1 MNRAIFKMSALA
13 ILLGTSYF
21 SNAATVTGTG
31 GTVNF
36 TGSVTETACSV
47 DVNSTNQDIDL
58 GQVRLTDMA
67 TAGAMSPKTSF
78 HVQLDDCDPA
88 VSTAA
93 SFGFLG
99 QADSDDTTSLAN
111 LDSGAGAA
119 AKVGVQLTDTAG
131 SIVPLDGTYDATS
144 KITLVDGT
152 NTADFA
158 AYMIAT
164 ATGATAGSVHST
176 VNFTV
181 QYE

>member
-1 MNRAIFKMSALA
+1 MNRVFLKMTTLA
-13 ILLGTSYF
+13 VLLGASYITH
-21 SNAATVTGTG
+21 AATVTGTG

-36 TGSVTETACSV
+36 SGSVTETACAV
-47 DVNSTNQDIDL
+47 DVKSTNQDIDL

-78 HVQLDDCDPA
+78 HVQLDDCDPL
-88 VSTAA
+88 VSAAA

-99 QADSDDTTSLAN
+99 QADTDDTTSLAN

-119 AKVGVQLTDTAG
+119 AKVGVQLTDTSGA
-131 SIVPLDGTYDATS
+131 IVPLDGTYDATS
-144 KITLVDGT
+144 KIALVDGT

-176 VNFTV
+176 VDFTV